1 MEGIKITLE
10 TLYDILRNEKKRED
24 LQKIDSAFFVDVVSY
39 LREKN
44 TLLQSKKQEND
55 LFASGERDKLDY
67 ELRSIKRILREIYEK
82 REKKIIDI
90 ALNRSKT
97 GSDIIDTSAMLTEEK
112 MFYEELLRTLDT
124 YRQGIIHRIFRAE
137 LPDVTMPSL
146 WRPTTFSTHQ
156 TPISSYEPEE
166 ETTDETTTTPQLSST
181 PPQSTSST
189 SEIKPT
195 ISEKSTLTSI
205 PAATSSQPPPPQ
217 TMTKIKFIHATPRF
231 IWKDMKEYGPFDT
244 GESTEIFPEVAEL
257 LVRKGRATKV

>member
-10 TLYDILRNEKKRED
+10 TLYDILRNEKKHED

-156 TPISSYEPEE
+156 TPISSYEAEE
-166 ETTDETTTTPQLSST
+166 NTDENTEYTPQTPQTPSTTP
-181 PPQSTSST
+181 
-189 SEIKPT
+189 EIKPT
-195 ISEKSTLTSI
+195 INTSPQPTTITPQPTST
-205 PAATSSQPPPPQ
+205 QPPPPPP
-217 TMTKIKFIHATPRF
+217 MTKIKFIHATPRF
-231 IWKDMKEYGPFDT
+231 IWKDLKEYGPFDT
-244 GESTEIFPEVAEL
+244 GESTEIFPEVADL

>member
-1 MEGIKITLE
+1 MESIKITLE

-24 LQKIDSAFFVDVVSY
+24 LQKIDSTFFVDVVSY

-44 TLLQSKKQEND
+44 TLLQSKKQDND
-55 LFASGERDKLDY
+55 LFASGERDKLEY

-137 LPDVTMPSL
+137 LPDVSMPSL
-146 WRPTTFSTHQ
+146 WRPTTLSTQTTNIENISTHQ
-156 TPISSYEPEE
+156 TPISSYEAEE
-166 ETTDETTTTPQLSST
+166 ETDENTENTPQTTQLTSTTP
-181 PPQSTSST
+181 
-189 SEIKPT
+189 EIKPI
-195 ISEKSTLTSI
+195 ISEKPPTITPQPTI
-205 PAATSSQPPPPQ
+205 PQL
-217 TMTKIKFIHATPRF
+217 MTKIKFIHATPRF
-231 IWKDMKEYGPFDT
+231 IWKDMKEYGPFDP
-244 GESTEIFPEVAEL
+244 GEFIDIFPEVAEL

>member
-1 MEGIKITLE
+1 MESIKITLE

-44 TLLQSKKQEND
+44 TLLLSKKQDND
-55 LFASGERDKLDY
+55 LFASGERDKLEY

-97 GSDIIDTSAMLTEEK
+97 GSDIIDTSAMLSEEK

-137 LPDVTMPSL
+137 LPDVSMPSL
-146 WRPTTFSTHQ
+146 WRPTLSTHQ

-166 ETTDETTTTPQLSST
+166 TNEDLPPQPPLSLKQTEPTPQPSISIPQPEHSQSTTPQL
-181 PPQSTSST
+181 
-189 SEIKPT
+189 
-195 ISEKSTLTSI
+195 
-205 PAATSSQPPPPQ
+205 
-217 TMTKIKFIHATPRF
+217 MTKIKFIHPTPRF
-231 IWKDMKEYGPFDT
+231 IWKDMKEYGPFDP
-244 GESTEIFPEVAEL
+244 GEFMEIYPEVADL